1 MILLFIYFSTNY
13 NFDFICLLLSNVVHE
28 KKIQILAGQHIY
40 EINADPDLQG
50 DTLNTLGEDL
60 CVVANLKM
68 EIRPITFTV
77 HTTYCNES
85 IATLCQKVTGILT

>member
-1 MILLFIYFSTNY
+1 MLIVFKRCIWK
-13 NFDFICLLLSNVVHE
+13 I
-28 KKIQILAGQHIY
+28 IQILAGQHIY

-85 IATLCQKVTGILT
+85 FAVLCQKVTGILT